1 MIPDGCMIYL
11 KTVALQVLCSI
22 CPLCGQAHFNQAA
35 PRRGRRGWP
44 IFYRLRSAIYKKYA
58 NVIEQRIDDTWC
70 NMDFFLEENADYL
83 KMCKEHNYP
92 YILIDDCYQIEI
104 DL

>member
-1 MIPDGCMIYL
+1 M
-11 KTVALQVLCSI
+11 A
-22 CPLCGQAHFNQAA
+22 N
-35 PRRGRRGWP
+35 
-44 IFYRLRSAIYKKYA
+44 FYRLRSAIYKKYA